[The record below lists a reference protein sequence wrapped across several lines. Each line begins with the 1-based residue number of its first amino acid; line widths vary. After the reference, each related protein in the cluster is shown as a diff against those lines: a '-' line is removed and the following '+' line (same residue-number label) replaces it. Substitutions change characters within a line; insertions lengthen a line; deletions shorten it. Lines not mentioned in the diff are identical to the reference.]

1 MKNQSK
7 LNEKNTKSIEF
18 GQCAFPEEIMHEKAF
33 CFAAN
38 GTGDFTNKQPLTVSN
53 GNLIP
58 ANEGGWKLNTY
69 SDLMKSLE
77 ENPQVKTQIHN
88 PAVGFLCTQE
98 YVVLDIDGH
107 GKEGLSDAKKDF
119 VSRYAETTYCE
130 KSLSGNGY
138 HMIFRCDSPITSG
151 KINVD
156 FGEGLG
162 GIEVFGGVECKIHVI
177 LTGNSNGKE
186 INHLPDELREKIKEA
201 AKNRDSTKQKTF
213 DSGICNESALLLSKI
228 NKSPVDVYCKLFNG
242 TVEEER
248 FKETRCVTNYFEEN
262 FGIPAHHFGVK
273 ENGEWCLYGNN
284 MKGGSLLEAV
294 AITENAYDFGRGK
307 LKNTVTLSQIK
318 TLAEDKLG
326 ISEDKVEITIKNS
339 QTRTPFDT
347 NMLPKWLKDYVD
359 FVQSVSISYPEFNY
373 IGGLQ
378 LVSFLAGRMFYYE
391 LPWEMGKEQNLS
403 LYALMLGLS
412 GSVKSGAFTNAEKIR
427 ELVLR
432 NTLIPS
438 PTTILP
444 KSFSKEAFE
453 VALVGN
459 VPKTAEEKEEQ
470 KMNQKNSNGSLWFDE
485 CSGFLS
491 QMNGKG
497 GYLASFK
504 EKLMDYWSGQPIS
517 IIRKNPEDR
526 TKNIEVISELDTRLS
541 VWLATTFEAFDS
553 AVSLSD
559 MKTGFITRFLVVA
572 PKHKQERIK
581 NRDISKAAEVQKD
594 LVTTLSQKVYTW
606 YNNWCDN
613 NYQPIKINFSVE
625 QINRVDDWY
634 FDTKEG
640 KDDLTVS
647 YLGKLQ
653 NYIFK
658 LAALFQILEGN
669 SDYTVSAE
677 NFEKAFNLI
686 NDYHLQAYLEIAKR
700 VSLNPNRL
708 QSRILK
714 ALEDAGGRMSH
725 RDLTRKTSPK
735 NAREFEEAVN
745 MLIMDMG
752 YLKTE
757 GKYYIL
763 DNCQ

>member
-1 MKNQSK
+1 MKNK
-7 LNEKNTKSIEF
+7 VNLIEKNNKSIEF
-18 GQCAFPEEIMHEKAF
+18 KQCAFPEEIMHEKAF

-38 GTGDFTNKQPLTVSN
+38 GTGNLENKQPVTISN
-53 GNLIP
+53 GKLIP
-58 ANEGGWKLNTY
+58 ANIGGWKLSTY

-77 ENPQVKTQIHN
+77 ENQQFETEIHT
-88 PAVGFLCTQE
+88 AVGFLCPPE

-107 GKEGLSDAKKDF
+107 GKEGLSDARKDF
-119 VSRYAETTYCE
+119 VRRYAETTYCE
-130 KSLSGNGY
+130 KSVSNNGY
-138 HMIFRCDSPITSG
+138 HMIFRCDSPMASG

-156 FGEGLG
+156 FGEGLN
-162 GIEVFGGVECKIHVI
+162 GIEVFGGLECKTHVI
-177 LTGNSNGKE
+177 LTGNSNKKTIG
-186 INHLPDELREKIKEA
+186 HLPDELREKVKEA
-201 AKNRDSTKQKTF
+201 AKTRDITKQKTF
-213 DSGICNESALLLSKI
+213 DSGIYNESARLLDKI
-228 NKSPVDVYCKLFNG
+228 KMPPVDVYCKLFNG
-242 TVEEER
+242 TVEKNH
-248 FKETRCVTNYFEEN
+248 FNETRCITNYFEEN
-262 FGIPAHHFGVK
+262 FDIPAHHFGVK
-273 ENGEWCLYGNN
+273 SDGTWCLYGNN

-294 AITENAYDFGRGK
+294 AITENAYDFNKGK
-307 LKNTVTLSQIK
+307 RKNTVTLSQLIM
-318 TLAEDKLG
+318 LAEDKLG

-339 QTRTPFDT
+339 QTGTPFDT

-378 LVSFLAGRMFYYE
+378 LVSFLSGRMFFYE
-391 LPWEMGKEQNLS
+391 LPWELGKEQNLS
-403 LYALMLGLS
+403 LYTLMLGLS

-432 NTLIPS
+432 NVLIPS

-485 CSGFLS
+485 CSGFLT

-497 GYLASFK
+497 GYLSSFK

-553 AVSLSD
+553 SVSLSD

-572 PKHKQERIK
+572 PKYKQERIK
-581 NRDISKAAEVQKD
+581 NRDISKAAEVQKE
-594 LVTTLSQKVYTW
+594 LVTALSQKVYTW
-606 YNNWCDN
+606 YNDWCNN
-613 NYQPIKINFSVE
+613 NYQPIRINFSVE

-658 LAALFQILEGN
+658 LASLFQILEGN
-669 SDYTVSAE
+669 GDYTVSAE

-735 NAREFEEAVN
+735 NAREFEEAIN